1 MGAIPRLDDLKTAEL
16 HDTAI
21 ARAARA
27 EIARRAARLSER
39 PPTVRQPLNIRPAER
54 CGDRTP
60 GLSDLPLHAGAAAP
74 RLGVRQRRPA
84 AAGRRLTLRAPR

>member
-39 PPTVRQPLNIRPAER
+39 AADRSAAAEHSPAER

>member
-39 PPTVRQPLNIRPAER
+39 PPTVRQPLNIRPANEVAIER
-54 CGDRTP
+54 LVFQICHFT
-60 GLSDLPLHAGAAAP
+60 LAPL
-74 RLGVRQRRPA
+74 RLVSAFVSAERRRRGV
-84 AAGRRLTLRAPR
+84 G